1 MSYHDKSGQ
10 AIWQLKENFRHMKS
24 MKFTSKLTTY
34 FLFIGIVSVTV
45 LGLISY
51 TSSRKALVNRTYDQ
65 LSSLRQLK
73 KVQVERFFAET
84 LSDINVYAHNSAVQ
98 MAVQRFV
105 GAFNEGGLNNA
116 KYLEWLG
123 LHDSKLKIY
132 AKEYGYYNIFFI
144 SPDGDVA
151 YSVTKEDDLGKNLL
165 SGSLSNSGLAKAFK
179 QGKSEYGIVDFSFYE
194 VSQEPAAFISGPVRD
209 ANGSLIGV
217 LAYQL
222 SLENIDRIMHERTG
236 LGETGET
243 YIVGDDYLLR
253 NDSRFFSEET
263 VLKQS
268 VNTKSAQEALSG
280 HSGIHIIDSY
290 RDISVLSSF
299 DKLDIEGLNWAII
312 AEINEAEVMQPVYN
326 MRNIIITVAFAL
338 LGLIM
343 FVTYL
348 IRKEIRTTLGEE
360 PEEIAKVA
368 DSIANGNLNIKFN
381 TDKALK
387 GVYHS
392 MFSMSEK
399 LKEIIANVMAGSEN
413 IAGASQ
419 QLSSG
424 AQSISSGVS
433 EQAASAEEVSSSME
447 EMAANILQNSE
458 NALKT
463 MDISGKS
470 SNSAEQVAFASE
482 DSMNA
487 VKEIYAKIN
496 VVVEI
501 AEKTDLL
508 AINAA
513 VEAARAGDQGRGF
526 AVVAAEVR
534 KLAERSSIAASEIV
548 ALAENGLRL
557 TEESNTKLKSIVPD
571 IQETSRLVEEI
582 VSASKEQEVG
592 VNQVNTAIQQLSMVT
607 QQNASSSEEMASSS
621 EEMAAQAED
630 LMQITQFFTIEEE
643 KRSYKKS
650 SFTEDWK
657 QKTNHSYEM
666 QKNNKINGFNKNF
679 MNSLE
684 KEAIEEEYQEM

>member
-1 MSYHDKSGQ
+1 
-10 AIWQLKENFRHMKS
+10 MKS

-45 LGLISY
+45 LGIISY

-73 KVQVERFFAET
+73 KVQVEKFFDET
-84 LSDINVYAHNSAVQ
+84 LSDINVYANNSAVQ
-98 MAVQRFV
+98 MAVLRFV
-105 GAFNEGGLNNA
+105 SAFKDGGLNSEQ
-116 KYLEWLG
+116 YLEWIR
-123 LHDSKLKIY
+123 LHDAKLKLY
-132 AKEYGYYNIFFI
+132 AKEYGYYDIFFI
-144 SPDGDVA
+144 SPDGDIA
-151 YSVTKEDDLGKNLL
+151 YSSAKEKDLGQNLS
-165 SGSLSNSGLAKAFK
+165 SGSLASSGLAKAFK
-179 QGKSEYGIVDFSFYE
+179 QGKTEYGLVDFSFYE
-194 VSQEPAAFISGPVRD
+194 ISDAPAAFVSGPVRNPD
-209 ANGSLIGV
+209 GSLLGV
-217 LAYQL
+217 MVYQL
-222 SLENIDRIMHERTG
+222 SMESIDNIMHERTG

-253 NDSRFFSEET
+253 NDSRFFSEST
-263 VLKQS
+263 VLKQR
-268 VNTKSAQEALSG
+268 VDTKSAQEALSG
-280 HSGIHIIDSY
+280 HSGIQIINNY
-290 RDISVLSSF
+290 RDKSVLSSY
-299 DKLDIEGLNWAII
+299 DKLNIEGLDWAII
-312 AEINEAEVMQPVYN
+312 AEMNEAEIMQPVYN
-326 MRNIIITVAFAL
+326 MRNIIISVA
-338 LGLIM
+338 LGLLVLIL

-360 PEEIAKVA
+360 PEEIAMVA
-368 DSIANGNLNIKFN
+368 DNIAKGNLNIKFK
-381 TDKALK
+381 TDAALK

-392 MFSMSEK
+392 MYTMSEK
-399 LKEIIANVMAGSEN
+399 LKEIISNVMAGSEN

-463 MDISGKS
+463 MDISGKA
-470 SNSAEQVAFASE
+470 SNSAEQVSVASE

-534 KLAERSSIAASEIV
+534 KLAERSQIAASEIV
-548 ALAENGLRL
+548 ALAANGLRL

-582 VSASKEQEVG
+582 VSASREQEVG

-630 LMQITQFFTIEEE
+630 LMQITQFFTLDEER
-643 KRSYKKS
+643 KSYKKPS
-650 SFTEDWK
+650 STEDWK
-657 QKTNHSYEM
+657 HRSTNSFQMH
-666 QKNNKINGFNKNF
+666 QHARNNGFNKSFINDF
-679 MNSLE
+679 QN
-684 KEAIEEEYQEM
+684 EAVEEEYQEM